1 MTALVVLFV
10 VAAVPLAPTEAV
22 LIGCGVLAASGE
34 LPLLGVI
41 AVAALGCFTADLVN
55 YSLGRSAGMRAL
67 RRFSRRA
74 GSRAVVAWTAARLAE
89 RGEPILVA
97 VRWVPGGGLVGAL
110 LAGSLRW
117 PSRRFAPVALAGA
130 TLWSGYTALIGYF
143 GGQVV
148 TDPLL
153 AVALS
158 WGAAMLISI
167 PVGMAV
173 KSAQRRVVDAAG
185 TTTETAAA

>member
-1 MTALVVLFV
+1 MTALLVLFV

-34 LPLLGVI
+34 LPLAGVI
-41 AVAALGCFTADLVN
+41 LVAAVGCFVADIVN

-67 RRFSRRA
+67 RRFSRKP
-74 GSRAVVAWTAARLAE
+74 GSRAVVEWTASKLAS

-148 TDPLL
+148 DDPLV
-153 AVALS
+153 AIALS
-158 WGAAMLISI
+158 WGVAMLISV

-173 KSAQRRVVDAAG
+173 KAAQRKVVVTAAG
-185 TTTETAAA
+185 